1 MGKLFKRSGVVEL
14 HGHIVMFIATS
25 LITATL
31 PLNTA
36 LLNVLFWAP
45 GFLPLTC
52 THSGRFVGATLLTSP
67 EWGQLSVF
75 LFLFFFFPF
84 LFFKCQILK
93 YICQKPALARK

>member
-1 MGKLFKRSGVVEL
+1 MEL

-67 EWGQLSVF
+67 EWGQLSVLVF
-75 LFLFFFFPF
+75 LFVFSLSF
-84 LFFKCQILK
+84 LNAK
-93 YICQKPALARK
+93 Y

>member
-75 LFLFFFFPF
+75 FVVFFPF
-84 LFFKCQILK
+84 LFLNAK
-93 YICQKPALARK
+93 Y

>member
-45 GFLPLTC
+45 GFLPLMC

-75 LFLFFFFPF
+75 FVVFFPF
-84 LFFKCQILK
+84 LFLNAK
-93 YICQKPALARK
+93 Y

>member
-75 LFLFFFFPF
+75 LFLFFFFS
-84 LFFKCQILK
+84 LSFFKCQILK

>member
-75 LFLFFFFPF
+75 FVFVLFFS
-84 LFFKCQILK
+84 LSFFKCQILK

>member
-75 LFLFFFFPF
+75 FCFCFFFPF
-84 LFFKCQILK
+84 LFLNAK
-93 YICQKPALARK
+93 Y

>member
-67 EWGQLSVF
+67 EWGQLSVLVF
-75 LFLFFFFPF
+75 LFVFSLSF
-84 LFFKCQILK
+84 LNAK
-93 YICQKPALARK
+93 Y

>member
-67 EWGQLSVF
+67 EWGQLSVLVF
-75 LFLFFFFPF
+75 LFVFSLSC
-84 LFFKCQILK
+84 LNAK
-93 YICQKPALARK
+93 Y

>member
-75 LFLFFFFPF
+75 FVFVFFFPF
-84 LFFKCQILK
+84 LFLNAK
-93 YICQKPALARK
+93 Y

>member
-84 LFFKCQILK
+84 FF
-93 YICQKPALARK
+93 

>member
-75 LFLFFFFPF
+75 FVFVFFPF
-84 LFFKCQILK
+84 LFLNAK
-93 YICQKPALARK
+93 Y

>member
-1 MGKLFKRSGVVEL
+1 MRKLFKRSGVVEL

-45 GFLPLTC
+45 VFLPLTC

-75 LFLFFFFPF
+75 FVFVFFFPF
-84 LFFKCQILK
+84 LFLNAK
-93 YICQKPALARK
+93 Y

>member
-36 LLNVLFWAP
+36 LLNVLFCAL

-75 LFLFFFFPF
+75 FVFVFFFPF
-84 LFFKCQILK
+84 FF
-93 YICQKPALARK
+93 

>member
-1 MGKLFKRSGVVEL
+1 MRKLFKRSGVVEL

-75 LFLFFFFPF
+75 FFFCFF
-84 LFFKCQILK
+84 SLSFFKCQILK

>member
-67 EWGQLSVF
+67 EWGQLCFFVF
-75 LFLFFFFPF
+75 VFFPF
-84 LFFKCQILK
+84 LFLNAK
-93 YICQKPALARK
+93 Y

>member
-75 LFLFFFFPF
+75 FVFLFFFPF
-84 LFFKCQILK
+84 LFLNAK
-93 YICQKPALARK
+93 Y

>member
-1 MGKLFKRSGVVEL
+1 MEL

-52 THSGRFVGATLLTSP
+52 THSGRFVGATRLTSP

-84 LFFKCQILK
+84 FF
-93 YICQKPALARK
+93 

>member
-75 LFLFFFFPF
+75 FVFVLFFFPF
-84 LFFKCQILK
+84 FF
-93 YICQKPALARK
+93 

>member
-75 LFLFFFFPF
+75 FCFFS
-84 LFFKCQILK
+84 LSFFKCQILK

>member
-75 LFLFFFFPF
+75 FVFFPF
-84 LFFKCQILK
+84 LFLNAK
-93 YICQKPALARK
+93 Y

>member
-75 LFLFFFFPF
+75 FCFCFFFS
-84 LFFKCQILK
+84 LSFFKCQILK